1 MKQNKSAK
9 DMAFEKER
17 ARLRSTIRELTNC
30 VDKKQKKIDELN
42 EIVSEKDAV
51 IRQQREWIDRLLE
64 YTELSEEEMK
74 KVINQEKAVSNAVEK
89 FQSIEK
95 IISRFGF

>member
-9 DMAFEKER
+9 DIAFEKER
-17 ARLRSTIRELTNC
+17 AKLCSTIRELTC
-30 VDKKQKKIDELN
+30 CIDRKQNKINELN
-42 EIVSEKDAV
+42 EIVSEKDAT

-74 KVINQEKAVSNAVEK
+74 MIINKERAVSNAVEK